1 MTENYLDVTKS
12 VIISSPAGSGKTEK
26 LARRY
31 IGLLDGGAEV
41 EKILCITFT
50 EKAAAEMKAR
60 ILGILRQEKPEL
72 MEKIREKIPLMRIS
86 TIHAFCLKVLK
97 RFALELGLDPA
108 LRVMDE
114 LASRNL
120 WTEALHESLM
130 DEEAKPGGLS
140 RMIRQRGLKGW
151 SGLKRLL
158 DGLNRKSP
166 YPELLMR
173 EGQVP
178 GEAVRELLEVYGV
191 CLRKYR
197 DKKQEK
203 GLLDYNDLE
212 MLAHDALSLGPEA
225 HNILYSFDEHTDHL
239 LVDEFQ
245 DTSTLQWKIIDRLT
259 EEWRSGMG
267 AKREAGKKPTIFL
280 VGDEKQSIYL
290 FRGANV
296 SLFQE
301 AKERFAEWLGEEY
314 VFVEPRDNYRS
325 LPAIVNFTNRLF
337 EKIMPEVLFE
347 PWKTRY
353 SPFEAAREGKGRV
366 DLVLL
371 ESRESAKETRIEEA
385 GALARMISSLH
396 GRHEIQDREG
406 KRPCT
411 FGDMAVLLRR
421 RTHLGLF
428 EYALRKEGVPLIVLK
443 GIGFYEEPEVA
454 VLREFV
460 SFLVDPS
467 DDYSLFCLLRSP
479 LFGLDYRSLTRLASG
494 KAPIIEKLAKSKI
507 KRLHEIS
514 LLLEGWI
521 SQSSSTPLAFLLE
534 KVLLETGAW
543 ERFRERQ
550 RLANIKKFIF
560 MVEGFERDGLS
571 PVEIREKLLRR
582 RYALDEAKANI
593 NAEGMD
599 AVKIMTVHAAKGL
612 EFPMVFLPSLEER
625 HVIRSGPVV
634 MDDTGGKLSIALEE
648 DHARRNRHEWFRRQR
663 LKEEEEEKRLFYVAA
678 TRARDY
684 LCMISSPGEKNP
696 NCRHAYLEEAFELEN
711 PASLPF
717 TVIREKDL
725 QGMPVS
731 HPPIISEKEGDFLKL
746 PAYVEPIAHEPRRVW
761 REVTEEGTAE
771 ARISHGED
779 WVLAGTV
786 MHRLFEELSKGI
798 IAVNDIENRALHLIR
813 AEAPGREAVL
823 RPIMADMKKLME
835 SGIMED
841 IVLPRENAH
850 AELPF
855 VLERGKY
862 IYSGRIDRL
871 IIRDGTA
878 HVYDYKT
885 FPVREKEIPELI
897 EKYRRQMDAYA
908 TAAERLFELRARA
921 YLVFTHLAR
930 VLETGRG
937 GHQGKQEV

>member
-31 IGLLDGGAEV
+31 ISLLDAGAEV

-60 ILGILRQEKPEL
+60 ILGILHQEKPGL
-72 MEKIREKIPLMRIS
+72 IEKIRENIPLMRIS

-97 RFALELGLDPA
+97 RFAPELGLDPA
-108 LRVMDE
+108 LGVIDE

-120 WTEALHESLM
+120 WTESVHESLM
-130 DEEAKPGGLS
+130 DDETGPGGLS
-140 RMIRQRGLKGW
+140 RMIRERGLKGW
-151 SGLKRLL
+151 TALRRLL
-158 DGLNRKSP
+158 EELYRKNP
-166 YPELLMR
+166 YPELLIR
-173 EGQVP
+173 EGDVP
-178 GEAVRELLEVYGV
+178 CEAERELLGVYGA

-197 DKKQEK
+197 QKKRER

-245 DTSTLQWKIIDRLT
+245 DTSTLQWKIIDKLT

-296 SLFQE
+296 SLFKE
-301 AKERFAEWLGEEY
+301 AKEKFAEWLGEEY

-325 LPAIVNFTNRLF
+325 LPAIVEFTNRLF
-337 EKIMPEVLFE
+337 EKLMPQDLFE

-353 SPFEAAREGKGRV
+353 SPFEAAREGQGRV

-371 ESRESAKETRIEEA
+371 EGGEGTKETRLREA
-385 GALARMISSLH
+385 GALARMIISLH
-396 GRHEIQDREG
+396 GRHEILDREG
-406 KRPCT
+406 KRPCAY
-411 FGDMAVLLRR
+411 GDMAVLLRR

-428 EYALRKEGVPLIVLK
+428 EYALRKAGIPLIVLK

-454 VLREFV
+454 MLREFI
-460 SFLVDPS
+460 SFLVDPR

-479 LFGLDYRSLTRLASG
+479 LFGLEYRNLARIAGG
-494 KAPIIEKLAKSKI
+494 KTPIIEKLEKSKNS
-507 KRLHEIS
+507 RLHDIAR
-514 LLLEGWI
+514 LLKCWI
-521 SQSSSTPLAFLLE
+521 SQSASIPLASLLE
-534 KVLLETGAW
+534 KMLLETGAW
-543 ERFRERQ
+543 ERLRERQ
-550 RLANIKKFIF
+550 RIANIKKFIL

-571 PVEIREKLLRR
+571 TVEIREKLLRR
-582 RYALDEAKANI
+582 RFALDEAKANI

-599 AVKIMTVHAAKGL
+599 SVKIMTVHAAKGL

-634 MDDTGGKLSIALEE
+634 MDDTGGRLSLALEE
-648 DHARRNRHEWFRRQR
+648 DNSRRNRDERFRRQR

-684 LCMISSPGEKNP
+684 LCMISSPGEKTLNS
-696 NCRHAYLEEAFELEN
+696 RHAYLEEAFDLEA

-717 TVIREKDL
+717 NIIRGEDLSEVPATVTSVVSGIRR
-725 QGMPVS
+725 
-731 HPPIISEKEGDFLKL
+731 DFMEF
-746 PAYVEPIAHEPRRVW
+746 PAYSEPIAYKPGRVW
-761 REVTEEGTAE
+761 ESVTEEGVE
-771 ARISHGED
+771 ARKGHGED
-779 WVLAGTV
+779 WVLTGTV
-786 MHRLFEELSKGI
+786 MHRLFEEISKGI
-798 IAVNDIENRALHLIR
+798 IAVNDIEDRALRLIR
-813 AEAPGREAVL
+813 AEAPGREAIL
-823 RPIMADMKKLME
+823 APIMADMKKLTK
-835 SGIMED
+835 SGHMED
-841 IVLPRENAH
+841 IILPRENSH

-855 VLERGKY
+855 VLERGKKVY
-862 IYSGRIDRL
+862 RGRIDRL

-878 HVYDYKT
+878 YVYDYKT
-885 FPVREKEIPELI
+885 FPAREQEIPELI
-897 EKYRRQMDAYA
+897 EKYVFQMNTYA
-908 TAAERLFELRARA
+908 EAASMLFDLPARA
-921 YLVFTHLAR
+921 YLVFTHLPKM
-930 VLETGRG
+930 VETGRG
-937 GHQGKQEV
+937 GYREEQEV